1 MSRNILVISNQNN
14 TKKMIQSNATT
25 RAELEVELSEN
36 GINSNGMS
44 FFEGFSRTELTD
56 ANSQLPAK
64 VMYKGRETTDLIITL
79 TPNSIKKVAN
89 GACYD
94 RSDALAIIEEEC
106 LEDVVYDEYDV
117 DYNDL
122 STAELN
128 NFIEKHVDMNE
139 YTKSQNDACNCK
151 DCVSAQGMTN
161 EEFFVSCMKRI
172 KDIAEIAIQR
182 CATNV
187 DDLRDLNLDE
197 LVKEFGK

>member
-36 GINSNGMS
+36 GINSSGMS

-94 RSDALAIIEEEC
+94 RQAALAIIEEEC
-106 LEDVVYDEYDV
+106 LEDDVYDEYGV
-117 DYNDL
+117 DYDDL

-128 NFIEKHVDMNE
+128 NFIEKHVDSDDSNAGGACDCKE
-139 YTKSQNDACNCK
+139 CVSSQN
-151 DCVSAQGMTN
+151 MTN